1 MSATIISLTV
11 PELRNRNP
19 EADIIVNVSTEP
31 QKRHNTYKLLA
42 AIDKQYNTAYLKQ
55 AQDAVRNY
63 LQPAQQHETQHTAQQ
78 PAQHTTQQPQRTTQ
92 SLTAQQSKP
101 CAPACSL
108 PQQSDTNS
116 QSLKQQKALHER
128 TLVLQRQ
135 MMGLQNEIAECLKQ
149 IQVYQEQINSLM
161 REYESALSQLYTNHK
176 PSKNLSYSLDLNSKP
191 SKESRDKQIVALFN
205 QGYTYR
211 QIAETLGVSNTTIQ
225 KAVKQS
231 LVAQQTPTSD
241 TNHQPPTN
249 DSSQQQQPTYNQQ
262 PPTNN
267 QQQAHTHISQ
277 SAAQQATKSFEE
289 AWEQLKEQSYSEAH
303 SQTAQQS
310 QIAKLEFMRY
320 IPNHLASEPVR
331 NRTVVPSFNED
342 SDYEWADLYEDDD
355 IQPIDSDEDNVYDCT
370 LPKISTTE
378 GDTQWINH

>member
-1 MSATIISLTV
+1 MSTIISLTV

-19 EADIIVNVSTEP
+19 ESDITVNVSTEP

-63 LQPAQQHETQHTAQQ
+63 LQPAQQQSHHTAQQ
-78 PAQHTTQQPQRTTQ
+78 TAQQTAQNTAQQPQRATKG
-92 SLTAQQSKP
+92 LTVQQSKP

-116 QSLKQQKALHER
+116 QSLKQQKALHDR

-161 REYESALSQLYTNHK
+161 REYESALSQLYTNYK
-176 PSKNLSYSLDLNSKP
+176 PSKHPSYSLDLNSKP
-191 SKESRDKQIVALFN
+191 SKESRDKQIVALFT

-225 KAVKQS
+225 KAIKQG
-231 LVAQQTPTSD
+231 LAAQQSPTND

-249 DSSQQQQPTYNQQ
+249 NQPTDDQQQQ

-277 SAAQQATKSFEE
+277 PAAHQAPKSFEE
-289 AWEQLKEQSYSEAH
+289 SWEQLKEQSYSEAH
-303 SQTAQQS
+303 FQPAQQS
-310 QIAKLEFMRY
+310 QIAKQEFMRY
-320 IPNHLASEPVR
+320 IPNYFASEPVR

-342 SDYEWADLYEDDD
+342 SDYEWADTYGDDD
-355 IQPIDSDEDNVYDCT
+355 FQPVDSDEDNVYDCM
-370 LPKISTTE
+370 
-378 GDTQWINH
+378 

>member
-19 EADIIVNVSTEP
+19 EADITVNVSTEP

-63 LQPAQQHETQHTAQQ
+63 LQPAQQHEAQQ
-78 PAQHTTQQPQRTTQ
+78 PAQQPQRATQ
-92 SLTAQQSKP
+92 SLTAQQPKL

-161 REYESALSQLYTNHK
+161 QEYESALSQLYTNYK
-176 PSKNLSYSLDLNSKP
+176 PSRHPSYSLDLNSKP

-225 KAVKQS
+225 KAIKQS
-231 LVAQQTPTSD
+231 LAAQQTPTSD

-262 PPTNN
+262 TPTNN
-267 QQQAHTHISQ
+267 QQPAHTHISQ
-277 SAAQQATKSFEE
+277 PAAQQATKSFEE

-310 QIAKLEFMRY
+310 KIAKQEFMRY
-320 IPNHLASEPVR
+320 TPNYLASEPVR

-342 SDYEWADLYEDDD
+342 SDYEWVDLYEDND
-355 IQPIDSDEDNVYDCT
+355 IQPADSDEDNVYGCM
-370 LPKISTTE
+370 
-378 GDTQWINH
+378 

>member
-19 EADIIVNVSTEP
+19 EADITVNVSTEP

-63 LQPAQQHETQHTAQQ
+63 LQPAQQHETQRTTQSTSQQ
-78 PAQHTTQQPQRTTQ
+78 PAQQPSQQPQRVTQ

-116 QSLKQQKALHER
+116 QALKQQKALHDR

-161 REYESALSQLYTNHK
+161 REYESALSQLYTNYK
-176 PSKNLSYSLDLNSKP
+176 PSRNLSYSLDLNSKP

-211 QIAETLGVSNTTIQ
+211 QIVETLGVSNTTIQ
-225 KAVKQS
+225 KAIKQS
-231 LVAQQTPTSD
+231 LAAQQSPTND
-241 TNHQPPTN
+241 TNHQPATN
-249 DSSQQQQPTYNQQ
+249 DNNQQQQQHPTNNQQ
-262 PPTNN
+262 QQQSPTNN

-277 SAAQQATKSFEE
+277 PAAQQATKSFEE
-289 AWEQLKEQSYSEAH
+289 AWEQLKEQSYSEAPFQPAH
-303 SQTAQQS
+303 SQPAQQS
-310 QIAKLEFMRY
+310 QIAKQEFMRY
-320 IPNHLASEPVR
+320 IPNYLASEPVR

-355 IQPIDSDEDNVYDCT
+355 FQPDDSDEDNMYGCM
-370 LPKISTTE
+370 
-378 GDTQWINH
+378 

>member
-1 MSATIISLTV
+1 MSTIISLTV

-19 EADIIVNVSTEP
+19 ESDITVNVSTEP

-42 AIDKQYNTAYLKQ
+42 AIDKQYNTAYLRQ

-63 LQPAQQHETQHTAQQ
+63 LQPAQQHETQQPAQQ
-78 PAQHTTQQPQRTTQ
+78 PAQQPQRAAQ
-92 SLTAQQSKP
+92 GLAVQQSKP

-116 QSLKQQKALHER
+116 QSLKQQQALHER

-149 IQVYQEQINSLM
+149 VKVYQEQINSLM
-161 REYESALSQLYTNHK
+161 QEYESALSQLYTNYK
-176 PSKNLSYSLDLNSKP
+176 PSKHSSYSLDLNSKP
-191 SKESRDKQIVALFN
+191 SKGSRDKQIVTLYN

-211 QIAETLGVSNTTIQ
+211 QIADTLGVSNTTIQ
-225 KAVKQS
+225 KAIKQGLS
-231 LVAQQTPTSD
+231 AQ
-241 TNHQPPTN
+241 QPPTN
-249 DSSQQQQPTYNQQ
+249 NNKQPPATPTNKHQSTSNQQ
-262 PPTNN
+262 SPTNN

-277 SAAQQATKSFEE
+277 PAAAHQAPKSFEE

-303 SQTAQQS
+303 FQPAQQS
-310 QIAKLEFMRY
+310 QIAKQEFMRY
-320 IPNHLASEPVR
+320 IPNYLVSEPVR

-342 SDYEWADLYEDDD
+342 SDYKWADPYEDDD
-355 IQPIDSDEDNVYDCT
+355 IQPVGSDEDNVYDCM
-370 LPKISTTE
+370 
-378 GDTQWINH
+378 

>member
-19 EADIIVNVSTEP
+19 EADITVNVSTEP

-63 LQPAQQHETQHTAQQ
+63 LQPAQQHETQRTAQQ
-78 PAQHTTQQPQRTTQ
+78 PAQQPQRATQ
-92 SLTAQQSKP
+92 GLTAQQSKP

-161 REYESALSQLYTNHK
+161 REYESALSQLYTNYK
-176 PSKNLSYSLDLNSKP
+176 PSRNLSCSLDLNSKP

-211 QIAETLGVSNTTIQ
+211 QIADSLGVSNTTIQ
-225 KAVKQS
+225 KAIKQS
-231 LVAQQTPTSD
+231 LAAQQTPTND
-241 TNHQPPTN
+241 TKQPT
-249 DSSQQQQPTYNQQ
+249 DTSGSQQQQPTNNQQ
-262 PPTNN
+262 QHLSTNN

-277 SAAQQATKSFEE
+277 PAAQQAPKSPEE

-303 SQTAQQS
+303 SQPAHSQPAQQS
-310 QIAKLEFMRY
+310 KIAKQEFMRY
-320 IPNHLASEPVR
+320 TPNYLASEPVR
-331 NRTVVPSFNED
+331 NRTVVPSFNEG
-342 SDYEWADLYEDDD
+342 SEYEWADLYEDDD
-355 IQPIDSDEDNVYDCT
+355 IQPVDSDEDNAYDCV
-370 LPKISTTE
+370 
-378 GDTQWINH
+378 

>member
-19 EADIIVNVSTEP
+19 EADITVNVSTEP
-31 QKRHNTYKLLA
+31 RKRHNTYKLLA

-63 LQPAQQHETQHTAQQ
+63 LQPAQQRTAQHTAQRTTQQPAQQ
-78 PAQHTTQQPQRTTQ
+78 PAQQPQRATQ
-92 SLTAQQSKP
+92 GLTAQQSKP

-161 REYESALSQLYTNHK
+161 REYESALSQLYTNYK
-176 PSKNLSYSLDLNSKP
+176 PSRNLSYSLDLNSKP

-211 QIAETLGVSNTTIQ
+211 QIVETLGVSNTTIQ
-225 KAVKQS
+225 KAIKQS
-231 LVAQQTPTSD
+231 LAAQQTPTND
-241 TNHQPPTN
+241 TNHQPPTSDN
-249 DSSQQQQPTYNQQ
+249 NQQPTDDQQQQ

-277 SAAQQATKSFEE
+277 PAAQQATKSFEE
-289 AWEQLKEQSYSEAH
+289 AWEQLREQSYSEAH
-303 SQTAQQS
+303 SQPAHSQPAQQS
-310 QIAKLEFMRY
+310 QIAKQEFMRY
-320 IPNHLASEPVR
+320 TPNYLASEPVR

-342 SDYEWADLYEDDD
+342 SDYEWADPYGDDD
-355 IQPIDSDEDNVYDCT
+355 FQPADSDEDNMYDCM
-370 LPKISTTE
+370 
-378 GDTQWINH
+378 

>member
-1 MSATIISLTV
+1 MSTTIISLTV

-19 EADIIVNVSTEP
+19 EADIVVNVSTEP

-63 LQPAQQHETQHTAQQ
+63 LQPAQQHEAQRTTQHTAQQ
-78 PAQHTTQQPQRTTQ
+78 PQRATQ

-116 QSLKQQKALHER
+116 QSLKQQKDLHER
-128 TLVLQRQ
+128 TLVLQHQ
-135 MMGLQNEIAECLKQ
+135 MMGLQSEIAECLKQ

-161 REYESALSQLYTNHK
+161 REYESALSQLYTNYK
-176 PSKNLSYSLDLNSKP
+176 PSRNLSYSLDLNSKP

-225 KAVKQS
+225 KAIKQS
-231 LVAQQTPTSD
+231 LAAQQTPTDD
-241 TNHQPPTN
+241 TNHQPTTN
-249 DSSQQQQPTYNQQ
+249 DNNQQ
-262 PPTNN
+262 PQQSPTNN

-277 SAAQQATKSFEE
+277 PAAQQAPKSPEE

-303 SQTAQQS
+303 SQPEQQS
-310 QIAKLEFMRY
+310 QIAKQEFMRY
-320 IPNHLASEPVR
+320 IPNYLASEPVR

-342 SDYEWADLYEDDD
+342 SDYEWADTYENDD
-355 IQPIDSDEDNVYDCT
+355 IQPADSDEDNVYDCM
-370 LPKISTTE
+370 
-378 GDTQWINH
+378 

>member
-63 LQPAQQHETQHTAQQ
+63 LQPAQQHETQRTAQQ
-78 PAQHTTQQPQRTTQ
+78 PAQHTAQQPQRATQ
-92 SLTAQQSKP
+92 SLTARQSKP

-135 MMGLQNEIAECLKQ
+135 MMGLQSEIAECLKQ
-149 IQVYQEQINSLM
+149 IQVYQEQINGLM
-161 REYESALSQLYTNHK
+161 REYESALSQLYTNYK
-176 PSKNLSYSLDLNSKP
+176 PSRNPCPLDLNSKP

-225 KAVKQS
+225 KAIKQS
-231 LVAQQTPTSD
+231 LMAQQTPTND
-241 TNHQPPTN
+241 TNHQPPTSDN
-249 DSSQQQQPTYNQQ
+249 NQQQQQSPTNNQQ

-277 SAAQQATKSFEE
+277 PVAHQATESLEE

-303 SQTAQQS
+303 SQPAQQS
-310 QIAKLEFMRY
+310 QIAKVEFMRY
-320 IPNHLASEPVR
+320 TPNYLASEPVR

-355 IQPIDSDEDNVYDCT
+355 IQPVDSDDDNVYDCM
-370 LPKISTTE
+370 
-378 GDTQWINH
+378 

>member
-19 EADIIVNVSTEP
+19 EADITVNVSTEP

-63 LQPAQQHETQHTAQQ
+63 LQPAQQ
-78 PAQHTTQQPQRTTQ
+78 PAQQPQRTTQ
-92 SLTAQQSKP
+92 GLTAQQSKP

-116 QSLKQQKALHER
+116 QSLKQQKALHDR

-161 REYESALSQLYTNHK
+161 REYELALSQLYTNYK
-176 PSKNLSYSLDLNSKP
+176 PSRNLSYSLDLNSKP

-225 KAVKQS
+225 KAIKQS
-231 LVAQQTPTSD
+231 LAAQQSPTSD

-249 DSSQQQQPTYNQQ
+249 DSQQHQPTDNQPTDNQPTNDNNQPTY
-262 PPTNN
+262 N

-277 SAAQQATKSFEE
+277 PAAQQATKSFEE

-303 SQTAQQS
+303 SQPAQQS
-310 QIAKLEFMRY
+310 KIAKVEFMRY
-320 IPNHLASEPVR
+320 TPNYLASEPVR

-342 SDYEWADLYEDDD
+342 SDYEWADPYEDDA
-355 IQPIDSDEDNVYDCT
+355 IQPADSDEDNVYDCM
-370 LPKISTTE
+370 
-378 GDTQWINH
+378 